1 MPNKYNIRAKR
12 QEFDNLIRDR
22 SWNVFRARLTELC
35 DSEVFVPSDD
45 DLATANHADLM
56 RSNEATNR
64 FAKHAGGPNKSEST
78 RQFIASIVESNTRQS
93 THKTMLHSL
102 CDIESKAA
110 LNPGNHA
117 TSKGGPPPSDI
128 IRLVANS
135 SPSSIFIQDG
145 NHGNRTPLHLAIARR
160 AGLDVIRVLIEA
172 ATDYSRN
179 HHPVLKRGGYAPMR
193 GDNKV
198 NMRQKLSPAKNDIN
212 TTNIGDET
220 SNHGTQG
227 KNYSKRAKKSPS
239 NQQRYNQSPIH
250 SLLYTTDSKGMTP
263 LLLASKIHDR
273 PAYDEIIKY
282 LVDADFDSGG
292 NGISLLLPQGASWNQ
307 RKNFSSARSYHNIR
321 SGVIV
326 YDKKGGGVNGKGAG
340 FPLAQVACKEAL
352 LVGRGLDDPD
362 LLRFMIGK
370 TYQAV
375 MCDAFPKYFL
385 DDGDSG
391 GRIGSELGQPRI
403 HVKSDLGNGKA
414 CVAGEKNEFR
424 NHDVNELSMNVEKN
438 NEAIGDVCLL
448 QATIVCYNLLGS
460 VKTASSILSYI
471 IRNDLL
477 QRSKLMDDR
486 DAMGNLTIHIACLV
500 DGPAKFDQI
509 LKLGDRISDYGLNA
523 EDCTLMEYLV
533 SNSQSRDLPH
543 RSPLLCNNFEGDL
556 PIHCAIKSRKEWD
569 HIQLL
574 IDAEPSSLRTCNS
587 RGELPLHLAIKM
599 GCSNTFIR
607 NMWSY
612 YPEAAS
618 VVDSSLGL
626 YPFQLA
632 AVGRHDNKELCRNRD
647 LETFDMISL
656 SFFFLRESPYVMAQF
671 N

>member
-1 MPNKYNIRAKR
+1 MNSNAK

-22 SWNVFRARLTELC
+22 SWNSFRARLEELC
-35 DSEVFVPSDD
+35 DSEVVVHPDD
-45 DLATANHADLM
+45 VVASANHANLLH
-56 RSNEATNR
+56 SIEATHR
-64 FAKHAGGPNKSEST
+64 FAEHADGPSKSEST
-78 RQFIASIVESNTRQS
+78 REFIASIVESNTRQS

-110 LNPGNHA
+110 MKPGNHA

-179 HHPVLKRGGYAPMR
+179 HHPVLKRIGCVPMR
-193 GDNKV
+193 GENKG
-198 NMRQKLSPAKNDIN
+198 NMRQKLSPAKKDNK
-212 TTNIGDET
+212 TANIGDRK
-220 SNHGTQG
+220 SHHGTQG
-227 KNYSKRAKKSPS
+227 KHNSKKAKKSMS
-239 NQQRYNQSPIH
+239 LQSQQRYEQSPIH

-263 LLLASKIHDR
+263 LLLASKIHDH
-273 PAYDEIIKY
+273 PAYDEILKY

-292 NGISLLLPQGASWNQ
+292 SGISLLLPQGVSWNQ
-307 RKNFSSARSYHNIR
+307 RKNFSSTRPYHEIR

-326 YDKKGGGVNGKGAG
+326 CDNKVGGVNGKGAGG

-352 LVGRGLDDPD
+352 LVGQGLDGPD

-370 TYQAV
+370 TYRAV
-375 MCDAFPKYFL
+375 MCDAFPNYFL
-385 DDGDSG
+385 VDEDSG
-391 GRIGSELGQPRI
+391 GRIGSELGEPSI
-403 HVKSDLGNGKA
+403 HVESDAGNGKA
-414 CVAGEKNEFR
+414 CGAVEKYEFR
-424 NHDVNELSMNVEKN
+424 NRDVNELPVNVDKD
-438 NEAIGDVCLL
+438 NEAISDVCLL

-460 VKTASSILSYI
+460 MKTASSILSYI
-471 IRNDLL
+471 IRNDLF
-477 QRSKLMDDR
+477 QRSRLMDDR

-509 LKLGDRISDYGLNA
+509 LKLGDRISDYGINA

-543 RSPLLCNNFEGDL
+543 PSPLLCNNFEGDL
-556 PIHCAIKSRKEWD
+556 PIHCAVKSRKEWD

-574 IDAEPSSLRTCNS
+574 IDVEPSSLRTCNS
-587 RGELPLHLAIKM
+587 SGELPLHLAIKM

-647 LETFDMISL
+647 LDTFDIISL

-671 N
+671 TS